1 LVELFE
7 NIKSMAAHKNLSI
20 RNIEEFLFMEA
31 QLLDNRQLKNWL
43 TLFSETGW
51 YWVPISTEQDSP
63 YDHVSII
70 YDDRKLLETR
80 LRRLDNVNIHAESP
94 PTRTSRIVGNVILN
108 SIDDDSGV
116 YEVHSKFQLVE
127 FRGERQRIFAGQI
140 KHYLSADNNQIL
152 IEGKRINLVN
162 AEGLMEGITIIF

>member
-1 LVELFE
+1 MVEIFE
-7 NIKSMAAHKNLSI
+7 NIKTMAAHKILSI
-20 RNIEEFLFMEA
+20 RNIEDFLFMA
-31 QLLDNRQLKNWL
+31 AHLLDNTQFQNWL
-43 TLFSETGW
+43 ALFSKTGW

-80 LRRLDNVNIHAESP
+80 IRRLNNINIHAENP
-94 PTRTSRIVGNVILN
+94 PTRTSRIVGNVVLN
-108 SIDDDSGV
+108 SIEEDSGT
-116 YEVHSKFQLVE
+116 YEVCSKLQLVE

-140 KHYLSADNNQIL
+140 IHYLSAENNKIF

>member
-1 LVELFE
+1 M
-7 NIKSMAAHKNLSI
+7 SAHKILSI

-31 QLLDNRQLKNWL
+31 QLLDNRQFQNWL
-43 TLFSETGW
+43 ALFSKTGW

-80 LRRLDNVNIHAESP
+80 IRRLNNINIHAENP
-94 PTRTSRIVGNVILN
+94 PTRTSRIVGNVVLN
-108 SIDDDSGV
+108 SIEEDSGT
-116 YEVHSKFQLVE
+116 YEVCSKLQLVE

-140 KHYLSADNNQIL
+140 IHYLSAENNKIF